1 MNETKLKRGDVR
13 EFTLRNGKPVVGIV
27 ADVTDA
33 GKAVLFVPA
42 FVETDKRQFY
52 NSGLICEKSDP
63 FPGEGIIDLKD
74 IKDVRIKRGLPREYR
89 DCLTDGMGKLNQYR
103 KGRQILEKVRI
114 QQDALSKECGQ
125 VIKKARDVSGIM
137 TKKEFEDA
145 VINQLPQ
152 TLKWSLSGYSFRTPC
167 DVLLPIDDDNMYLTK
182 VVDTW
187 LPARDQPFCYTEY
200 DGNVFM
206 KEKAKANDKYKKII
220 NKHHKDEPGIQVKQS
235 ESLFIAGGYNGRI
248 MYQSFYRIPKPAE
261 YSKEA
266 VKETVSF
273 LLGKKPVKNKTR

>member
-1 MNETKLKRGDVR
+1 MNELKLKTGDVR

-33 GKAVLFVPA
+33 RKAVLFVPA

-63 FPGEGIIDLKD
+63 FPGEGVIDLKD

-103 KGRQILEKVRI
+103 KGRQIMEKVRT
-114 QQDALSKECGQ
+114 QQAALSKECVH
-125 VIKKARDVSGIM
+125 VIRKARDVSGIM
-137 TKKEFEDA
+137 TKKEFEEE
-145 VINQLPQ
+145 VIKLLQE
-152 TLKWSLSGYSFRTPC
+152 TIKWSLSGYSFTTPS
-167 DVLLPIDDDNMYLTK
+167 DVLLPIDDDYMYLTK

-206 KEKAKANDKYKKII
+206 KEKAKANDKYKEIV
-220 NKHHKDEPGIQVKQS
+220 NKHHKDEPEIHVKQT

-248 MYQSFYRIPKPAE
+248 MYQSFYSIPQPEE
-261 YSKEA
+261 YTKKA
-266 VKETVSF
+266 VKETVSL
-273 LLGKKPVKNKTR
+273 LLGKKPVKNKMR